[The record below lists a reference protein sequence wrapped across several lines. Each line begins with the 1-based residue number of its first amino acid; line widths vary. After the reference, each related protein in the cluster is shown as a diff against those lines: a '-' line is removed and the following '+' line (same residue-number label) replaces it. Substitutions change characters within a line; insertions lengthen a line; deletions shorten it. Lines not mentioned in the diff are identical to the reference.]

1 MLKREVSMSKEFE
14 LQKYKKI
21 LDTVSSIVLKTYLD
35 SAMFIWIVKF
45 VNDKRRPN
53 NFLFDYSYYSIREK
67 SIIGTKSI
75 IEPKGKNKL
84 TIDRVIKELQQC
96 KEYKQ
101 FADELR
107 IKYEEL
113 FDSEAAKR
121 VKDFRDSLC
130 HNIEND
136 SGIMI
141 YCDDIMTLIDGVM
154 KILNNIYNHVFNTKN
169 EDFYKIQYLSK
180 TLADNYWAAIC
191 DQADKMPRLDNEL
204 KELQRIYDC

>member
-1 MLKREVSMSKEFE
+1 MYEVSMSKEM
-14 LQKYKKI
+14 QKYKKT
-21 LDTVSSIVLKTYLD
+21 LDTVSSKVLKTYLD
-35 SAMFIWIVKF
+35 STMFIWIVKF
-45 VNDKRRPN
+45 ANDKRRTS

-75 IEPKGKNKL
+75 IEPKGKNRL
-84 TIDRVIKELQQC
+84 TIDRVIKELQRND
-96 KEYKQ
+96 EYKQ
-101 FADELR
+101 FADELYA
-107 IKYEEL
+107 KYDEL
-113 FDSEAAKR
+113 LHSEGAKR

-154 KILNNIYNHVFNTKN
+154 KILHNIYQRVFNTIN
-169 EDFYKIQYLSK
+169 EDFYKIQQPSM

-191 DQADKMPRLDNEL
+191 EQADKMPKLNKKL
-204 KELQRIYDC
+204 AELQRMFDCEK

>member
-1 MLKREVSMSKEFE
+1 MTKEM
-14 LQKYKKI
+14 QKYKKT
-21 LDTVSSIVLKTYLD
+21 LDTVSSRVLKTYLD
-35 SAMFIWIVKF
+35 SAMFIWIVRF
-45 VNDKRRPN
+45 ANDKRRPN

-75 IEPKGKNKL
+75 IEPKGKNRL
-84 TIDRVIKELQQC
+84 TIDRVIKELQQND
-96 KEYKQ
+96 EYKQ
-101 FADELR
+101 FADEMYA
-107 IKYEEL
+107 KYDEL
-113 FDSEAAKR
+113 LHSEGAKR

>member
-1 MLKREVSMSKEFE
+1 MYEVSMSKEM
-14 LQKYKKI
+14 QKYKKT
-21 LDTVSSIVLKTYLD
+21 LDTVSSKVLKAYLD

-45 VNDKRRPN
+45 ANDKRRTS

-75 IEPKGKNKL
+75 IEHKGKNRL
-84 TIDRVIKELQQC
+84 TIDRVIKELQRND
-96 KEYKQ
+96 EYKQ
-101 FADELR
+101 FADELYA
-107 IKYEEL
+107 KYDEL
-113 FDSEAAKR
+113 LHSEGAKR

-154 KILNNIYNHVFNTKN
+154 KILNNIYQRVFNTIN
-169 EDFYKIQYLSK
+169 EDFYKIQQPSM

-191 DQADKMPRLDNEL
+191 EQADKMPKLNKEL
-204 KELQRIYDC
+204 AELQRMFDCEK